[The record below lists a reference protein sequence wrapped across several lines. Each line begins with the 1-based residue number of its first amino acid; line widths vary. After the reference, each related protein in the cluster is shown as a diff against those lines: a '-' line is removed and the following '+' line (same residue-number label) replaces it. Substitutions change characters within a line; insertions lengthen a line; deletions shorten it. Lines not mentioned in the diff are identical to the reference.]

1 MKAPGKTLA
10 AIAAALLAAL
20 AGCES
25 ESSSS
30 ATVSVSPGF
39 ARVPAGQSVTLSASG
54 GDGYGWSLSNSSYG
68 HLSATTG
75 SKVVYTSGK
84 NGVTQVVTLKA
95 TLGSSTFQCQATI
108 AQGDAAYASTVSP
121 SGNSSASQSEAETQ
135 EPTPGQE
142 DSLTVTPSSTT
153 VGNGARQTF
162 TASGGTGSYSWSLA
176 NPSYGRLSATTGSSV
191 VYTPS
196 PAHPSATQT
205 ITVRATVNGKSR
217 SATATVR
224 HGEYSAGNEIGGE

>member
-1 MKAPGKTLA
+1 MKTFEKSLA

-30 ATVSVSPGF
+30 ASVSVSPGF
-39 ARVPAGQSVTLSASG
+39 SRVPAGQSVTLSASG
-54 GDGYGWSLSNSSYG
+54 GDGYGWSLSNPSYG
-68 HLSATTG
+68 RLSASTG
-75 SKVVYTSGK
+75 SSVVYTSAK

-95 TLGSSTFQCQATI
+95 TLGSSAFQCQATI

-121 SGNSSASQSEAETQ
+121 SGNSSTSQGETQ
-135 EPTPGQE
+135 GQTPDEQE
-142 DSLTVTPSSTT
+142 ATLAITPSSTT
-153 VGNGARQTF
+153 VGSGARQRF
-162 TASGGTGSYSWSLA
+162 TASGGAGSYSWSLS

-196 PAHPSATQT
+196 SAYPSATQT
-205 ITVRATVNGKSR
+205 ITVRATVNGLSR

-224 HGEYSAGNEIGGE
+224 HGEYSEGNEIGGE